1 MPRGAKTVNL
11 GWVGVGDCVETPT
24 RDELS
29 VEDKADFVIRVVR
42 LPGVVLYAGNHAL
55 HKSPPF
61 FRNIEWLKLTTN
73 PLIMKIH
80 LNLYLLQIT
89 TFGKTASLMG
99 PVDETRLVVTSDVE
113 N

>member
-1 MPRGAKTVNL
+1 M
-11 GWVGVGDCVETPT
+11 ETPT

-29 VEDKADFVIRVVR
+29 VEDEADFVIRVVR
-42 LPGVVLYAGNHAL
+42 LPSAVLYAGNHAL

-61 FRNIEWLKLTTN
+61 FRKIEWLKLTTN

-99 PVDETRLVVTSDVE
+99 SVDETRLVVTSDVE

>member
-1 MPRGAKTVNL
+1 M
-11 GWVGVGDCVETPT
+11 ETPT

-29 VEDKADFVIRVVR
+29 VEDEADFVIRVVR

-73 PLIMKIH
+73 PLIMNFKRRQIH

-89 TFGKTASLMG
+89 TFGKMASLMG
-99 PVDETRLVVTSDVE
+99 SVDETRLVVTSDVE

>member
-1 MPRGAKTVNL
+1 M
-11 GWVGVGDCVETPT
+11 ETPT

-29 VEDKADFVIRVVR
+29 VEDEADFVIRVVR

-61 FRNIEWLKLTTN
+61 FRKIEWFKLTTN

-99 PVDETRLVVTSDVE
+99 SVDETRLVVTSDVE